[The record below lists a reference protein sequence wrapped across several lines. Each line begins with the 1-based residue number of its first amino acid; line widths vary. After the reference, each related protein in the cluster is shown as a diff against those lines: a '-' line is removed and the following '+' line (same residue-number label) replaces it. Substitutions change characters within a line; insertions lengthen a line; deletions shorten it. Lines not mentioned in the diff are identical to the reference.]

1 MTKQG
6 LLQDRDAAV
15 LPSKKKGEEDME
27 WGTWQGAPASRA
39 AFPAGEAASD
49 SARDLADGM
58 QRVVT
63 GTLDRR
69 SRKPLETYSWGGPAY
84 REQEPGG
91 TDMRQ
96 RHAQCPDPG
105 AGPSVV
111 CLGNVRRLGGRGEG
125 QMGAEV
131 SSSPASWD
139 FMLIAGGASEGFEQ
153 GNCII

>member
-49 SARDLADGM
+49 GARDLADGM

-69 SRKPLETYSWGGPAY
+69 SRKPLETYSWGGGGPAY
-84 REQEPGG
+84 REEEPGG
-91 TDMRQ
+91 T
-96 RHAQCPDPG
+96 
-105 AGPSVV
+105 V
-111 CLGNVRRLGGRGEG
+111 
-125 QMGAEV
+125 
-131 SSSPASWD
+131 
-139 FMLIAGGASEGFEQ
+139 
-153 GNCII
+153 